1 ALPGEDVDVRL
12 APVWGLVRAVRAENP
27 DRFVLVDTDD
37 APGSAEALG
46 AVIGSGEPETVVR
59 GGEPR
64 VARLA
69 RVPVD
74 GRVPQESGPVVAR
87 TGAAGVLDDG
97 VVAALTPERIDAV
110 LRPKQEDADAHGLV
124 PGAGG
129 AVPVSDVGRV
139 GGVVPGADGPA
150 PVWGADGTVLV
161 TGGTGGLGALVAR
174 HLVAVHGVRRLVL
187 TSRRGLEAPGAVGLV
202 EELSALGARV
212 TVAACDVADRQALAE
227 LLAAVPAEYPLRGVV
242 HAAGVLDDGVV
253 AALTPERIDAVLR
266 PKADAAW
273 HLHELTAGLDLSA
286 FVLFSSLAGTLGNAG
301 QGNYAA
307 ANAFLDGLAAYRRAR
322 GLAAQSVAWGL
333 WAGGGMGAGLEAAQ
347 VRRMAGMGMGALAPE
362 QGLALLDAAAGAD
375 AAAVV
380 AVRLDVRVLAG
391 AGAGLPSVFAG
402 LVPVARRRAAGGGG
416 GGAGGL
422 GRRLAGLGAR
432 EREAALLELV
442 LEHAARLLGHQGA
455 GDVDPE
461 RDFLE
466 AGFDSVGA
474 LELRNALNEATG
486 LRLPP
491 MVVFSNKTPAD
502 LAGFVAEEFTAHL
515 SRAEAETGTGAGAG
529 AGSRAPSAPAPD
541 TVSDIF
547 RGAVMAGRLEEGF
560 EVLTAI
566 ARVRPSFSSAADLE
580 RVPAPVK
587 LADGPG
593 RPRLLCLSTPMAT
606 GGVYQHARLAS
617 HFRGV
622 RQVSAIPLSGFLPG
636 EPLPVSIDAAVE
648 VLAESVLLAAEG
660 EPFVLVG
667 YSAGGIFAA
676 ATAHRLETV
685 AGAGP
690 YGVVLLDTYESDGGG
705 RAGLA
710 KELVFGM
717 LEMEQAFGGFDSA
730 RLSTMG
736 RYGEL
741 LVDMPPARVEAPVLF
756 VQCQESFAGTGEGL
770 EDWRAAPWDPAHTL
784 RTVPADHFSILEN
797 RAAETARVIEDW
809 LGSTP
814 RP

>member
-1 ALPGEDVDVRL
+1 
-12 APVWGLVRAVRAENP
+12 
-27 DRFVLVDTDD
+27 
-37 APGSAEALG
+37 
-46 AVIGSGEPETVVR
+46 
-59 GGEPR
+59 
-64 VARLA
+64 
-69 RVPVD
+69 
-74 GRVPQESGPVVAR
+74 
-87 TGAAGVLDDG
+87 
-97 VVAALTPERIDAV
+97 
-110 LRPKQEDADAHGLV
+110 
-124 PGAGG
+124 
-129 AVPVSDVGRV
+129 
-139 GGVVPGADGPA
+139 
-150 PVWGADGTVLV
+150 
-161 TGGTGGLGALVAR
+161 
-174 HLVAVHGVRRLVL
+174 
-187 TSRRGLEAPGAVGLV
+187 
-202 EELSALGARV
+202 
-212 TVAACDVADRQALAE
+212 
-227 LLAAVPAEYPLRGVV
+227 
-242 HAAGVLDDGVV
+242 
-253 AALTPERIDAVLR
+253 
-266 PKADAAW
+266 
-273 HLHELTAGLDLSA
+273 
-286 FVLFSSLAGTLGNAG
+286 
-301 QGNYAA
+301 
-307 ANAFLDGLAAYRRAR
+307 
-322 GLAAQSVAWGL
+322 
-333 WAGGGMGAGLEAAQ
+333 
-347 VRRMAGMGMGALAPE
+347 
-362 QGLALLDAAAGAD
+362 GAD

-416 GGAGGL
+416 AGGL
-422 GRRLAGLGAR
+422 GRRLAGLGAQ

-515 SRAEAETGTGAGAG
+515 SRAEVETGTGT
-529 AGSRAPSAPAPD
+529 GSRAPSAPAPD

-580 RVPAPVK
+580 RIPAPVK

-676 ATAHRLETV
+676 ATAHRLETA

-717 LEMEQAFGGFDSA
+717 LEMEQVFGGFDSA